1 MSLEKLLIKH
11 FPEICGDIN
20 SVTATSDL
28 NLLCIHSTEKNLL
41 ISLIKKPGNYLTLS
55 GVEKFAWQE
64 DNFSQED
71 YRLLVVND
79 QNEIC
84 YYSIEIKLPTDLAS
98 CGHFS
103 QKQLSK
109 WNLKTIF
116 QSFQEIAKSLADIS
130 TICILKFEAK
140 EAVFLFDKK
149 VVVSFFPSSETYPQI
164 MSIVDLRDDNPSHR
178 KVLLVKEVL
187 FALDD
192 SGTKLSVYSFSNNS
206 KLFEFGF
213 SDFGLKPLSGG
224 AVTNFSVNLM
234 LDLFIFHTEDGHIY
248 SMPLNIPNQ
257 SPKSS
262 VSHSAGIITAFTKHF
277 PSVKRIN
284 DSLRKYSTS
293 SGSFQPMNFSCNTEG
308 LILKDLFMIENKLC
322 FSYSCDSQYLLGIHT
337 LDSDRP
343 TMHERFTKPAFLI
356 KSGSEEVPFPLLLF
370 NNNKIF
376 LVLYDIEQDKLVN
389 ELMIYPSSGTVEVL
403 SSLNN
408 WSNIHMDIEVLKLG
422 LSNRQLYTVEFF
434 LKTLFEGFCQLW
446 NSPVTEQWVIKVKK
460 EFTLWENVLNLVI
473 DNVNNNLKESYS
485 CQYAEQLLQ
494 ITIGMIIQIIAI
506 IDSKETDVSYFMKD
520 DRNAFLSTFSKI
532 LLKMREFLHEAEIES
547 PKEPK
552 SKDIGHFTENLSP
565 EILNQWKKWKKL
577 PAEEVIQESILNN
590 TIPMAQSFFSCYCK
604 DSSKGSYVEFE
615 KSAED
620 LVLYYLRQGL
630 MDKTLAVLM
639 NMGIDINS
647 KLLDIFMSTPEKD
660 IRALMLEELL
670 NRNLLSPNVMESLH
684 FVSLL
689 EKLYPCTSFEHA
701 RLLLDEKRMLKE
713 DIVCAAPEEEGK
725 LVTGDFMNFSQDN
738 NENSSYC
745 RIVLKWVS
753 TWDNDIK
760 GRILAPHYLKN
771 SPVLDYF
778 MKEDGRYKI
787 DKLSVWSYLLE
798 NGNLTYLMNWIDIW
812 LGIHPPNSGS
822 VSTLDE
828 WPLSQEMINSIPDK
842 ATAYVADILLNA
854 LARYGI
860 FCEEELE
867 NFPSF
872 LTRIGKS
879 CCDISDISIF
889 SSDKSTLSFSDLC
902 HRLVHYCLKHNLNNF
917 LYYFLSNNYHKF
929 SVWPSCHLCNVPLL
943 NLTKTFYM
951 WSQNHNDSQIAYEAM
966 AGVAQYIF
974 KLQNTSATELLS
986 NLPLPLAL
994 GILLFKPQSL
1004 SESISEI
1011 KNSSETT
1018 MQLVQEKFQ
1027 AYPLL
1032 HKFLFKDDKERLHPD
1047 VTVYELLK
1055 GSTVFDTSQLFGWQ
1069 SMNTL
1074 KSEESQNELPHFSL
1088 KSLSEQY
1095 GLKKE
1100 LTYLYYLMEGRPN
1113 YSYLKFIA
1121 QEVVLETGL
1130 SMSRVH
1136 STCRD
1141 VTDYALSNYRS
1152 SDICAACVCFVE
1164 LLGQDSLPLRACL
1177 IAANKLHE
1185 TQIPE
1190 GDKVFD
1196 KSFPD
1201 IGRKFKQAY
1210 LNKDSAA
1217 SLIAELEGITL
1228 NSWNPY
1234 KTESEALFKDII
1246 LWMPV
1251 MTLSHLH
1258 EVEAGNAYLNECAKQ
1273 NNWLKFLVFSQVFQI
1288 PKEQVLKA
1296 ASKFSNS
1303 CISYHILHSL
1313 HQKSALLY
1321 DVAYETKTV
1330 PSVKTQK
1337 KDMRK
1342 SWYSRIGLITKAPV
1356 ENKKETNRDEDST
1369 SVTSE
1374 ETSASSD
1381 VDLRSFV
1388 LKDLFSQLL
1397 LANSSDCP
1405 WDCLLHTSKEI
1416 KNPILALLAA
1426 SYPEARLENCF
1437 FMWLY
1442 TNLCY
1447 NDKTQKELESYFS
1460 ALNITNCS
1468 TDDLENLIILAVHN
1482 QKILTLWQGVHLFLP
1497 DTPLPALMG
1506 FLRSFMVYKKFDSS
1520 IESFQNQIW
1529 DYPKHSDKPSV
1540 LHSVHWIRNISVGIL
1555 KEAVVTCS
1563 SSYERIIML
1572 KHFHYTKLESLF
1584 SDDVV
1589 VPKFMKV
1596 YKMVQCLS
1604 QFDQDIDIKNFFLS
1618 EDNPSYINTCWS
1630 AVKKLLECNLYDE
1643 AQIFSNAANLPQEE
1657 MLVLQINHETNE
1669 ARKSQNWSNLSHRVE
1684 FWKHILLK
1692 LRVLPLHTAID
1703 FLEVQCEISDKYGEK
1718 YFLMKSIIEILRQNK
1733 KTGTPAVN
1741 TYNLEVL
1748 IKKMWLWC
1756 IKAEVYN
1763 ELLPE
1768 IFDIRTMHD
1777 FDVQDVFS
1785 DSSVQANLQCLENDK
1800 EKEALGSIIG
1810 QFLHK
1815 KDVLKAFELATT
1827 FGYNCNDLKI
1837 IKTCLN
1843 LARGEINLNSVDLSF
1858 PDIDYEAPSSRTIRS
1873 LLLWIANGCKGVTA
1887 YEKEVIQYMEKLS
1900 RKCNI
1905 ATLICHQILVHFTI
1919 AAVLEMDYM
1928 SIAKEK
1934 DLFKILKNILVCKLN
1949 DEHIV
1954 AKSVIVVHEL
1964 ADKEVAKFL
1973 SEEIFNSFKILCA
1986 TDLVMIPEDKSA
1998 FSEQVIYDPVRTI
2011 EGFQLIVKLCQDP
2024 SLLGNSLMNIFA
2036 AEFVGLH
2043 HKSSDQSFSIV
2054 VELCICA
2061 HECFVAACNMDG
2073 ISQILHNAQILVH
2086 LLEEADK
2093 FSLMIH
2099 LLSGLGRYS
2108 EMMYVFDIL
2117 KSNDKLNLLF
2127 EKKMENIPN
2136 LRLALLDYL
2145 TRSSSSVGDN
2155 YFYSL
2160 ASQFGMYREKAQI
2173 LEMSVQKQLSQLCK
2187 RNTTLDNDLKD
2198 ELESALRILSE
2209 AAKSYCKA
2217 DCLHQAQS
2225 CTRLAQLVALQ
2236 IYFVPS
2242 GIWIIG
2248 LDESS
2253 VARFITDHD
2262 KFSQAYIVAEEY
2274 GNHQLWSQALL
2285 HNVVLRGDR
2294 EYLRE
2299 FKSHMGLTTS
2309 LIIDVVKRYKKLS
2322 SKTENMVRNMKLLL
2336 SLCSNVKMKYSLA
2349 QELGFSDMI
2358 SELLMGEASSYLQ
2371 DLMAN
2376 NTLK

>member
-1 MSLEKLLIKH
+1 
-11 FPEICGDIN
+11 
-20 SVTATSDL
+20 
-28 NLLCIHSTEKNLL
+28 
-41 ISLIKKPGNYLTLS
+41 
-55 GVEKFAWQE
+55 
-64 DNFSQED
+64 
-71 YRLLVVND
+71 
-79 QNEIC
+79 
-84 YYSIEIKLPTDLAS
+84 
-98 CGHFS
+98 
-103 QKQLSK
+103 
-109 WNLKTIF
+109 
-116 QSFQEIAKSLADIS
+116 
-130 TICILKFEAK
+130 
-140 EAVFLFDKK
+140 
-149 VVVSFFPSSETYPQI
+149 
-164 MSIVDLRDDNPSHR
+164 
-178 KVLLVKEVL
+178 
-187 FALDD
+187 
-192 SGTKLSVYSFSNNS
+192 
-206 KLFEFGF
+206 
-213 SDFGLKPLSGG
+213 
-224 AVTNFSVNLM
+224 
-234 LDLFIFHTEDGHIY
+234 
-248 SMPLNIPNQ
+248 
-257 SPKSS
+257 
-262 VSHSAGIITAFTKHF
+262 
-277 PSVKRIN
+277 
-284 DSLRKYSTS
+284 
-293 SGSFQPMNFSCNTEG
+293 
-308 LILKDLFMIENKLC
+308 
-322 FSYSCDSQYLLGIHT
+322 
-337 LDSDRP
+337 
-343 TMHERFTKPAFLI
+343 
-356 KSGSEEVPFPLLLF
+356 
-370 NNNKIF
+370 
-376 LVLYDIEQDKLVN
+376 
-389 ELMIYPSSGTVEVL
+389 
-403 SSLNN
+403 
-408 WSNIHMDIEVLKLG
+408 
-422 LSNRQLYTVEFF
+422 
-434 LKTLFEGFCQLW
+434 
-446 NSPVTEQWVIKVKK
+446 
-460 EFTLWENVLNLVI
+460 
-473 DNVNNNLKESYS
+473 
-485 CQYAEQLLQ
+485 
-494 ITIGMIIQIIAI
+494 
-506 IDSKETDVSYFMKD
+506 
-520 DRNAFLSTFSKI
+520 
-532 LLKMREFLHEAEIES
+532 
-547 PKEPK
+547 
-552 SKDIGHFTENLSP
+552 
-565 EILNQWKKWKKL
+565 
-577 PAEEVIQESILNN
+577 
-590 TIPMAQSFFSCYCK
+590 
-604 DSSKGSYVEFE
+604 
-615 KSAED
+615 
-620 LVLYYLRQGL
+620 
-630 MDKTLAVLM
+630 
-639 NMGIDINS
+639 
-647 KLLDIFMSTPEKD
+647 
-660 IRALMLEELL
+660 
-670 NRNLLSPNVMESLH
+670 
-684 FVSLL
+684 
-689 EKLYPCTSFEHA
+689 
-701 RLLLDEKRMLKE
+701 MLKE
-713 DIVCAAPEEEGK
+713 DIVCAAPEEDGK
-725 LVTGDFMNFSQDN
+725 LVTGDFMNFNQDN

-812 LGIHPPNSGS
+812 LGMHPPNSGS

-828 WPLSQEMINSIPDK
+828 WPLSQEMINSIPEK
-842 ATAYVADILLNA
+842 ATAYVAEILLNA
-854 LARYGI
+854 LARHGI

-879 CCDISDISIF
+879 CCDINDISIF

-917 LYYFLSNNYHKF
+917 LYYFLSYNYHKF

-943 NLTKTFYM
+943 NLSKTFYM
-951 WSQNHNDSQIAYEAM
+951 WSQNHNDSQIAYDAM
-966 AGVAQYIF
+966 AGAAQYIF
-974 KLQNTSATELLS
+974 KLQNTSATELLR

-994 GILLFKPQSL
+994 GTLLFKPQSL
-1004 SESISEI
+1004 SESISEV
-1011 KNSSETT
+1011 KNSAETT
-1018 MQLVQEKFQ
+1018 VQLVQEKFQ

-1032 HKFLFKDDKERLHPD
+1032 HKFLFKDHKEMVHPD
-1047 VTVYELLK
+1047 VTLYELLK

-1130 SMSRVH
+1130 SISRVR
-1136 STCRD
+1136 SACRD

-1190 GDKVFD
+1190 GDKLFD

-1217 SLIAELEGITL
+1217 SLITELEGITL
-1228 NSWNPY
+1228 NAWNPY

-1321 DVAYETKTV
+1321 DVTYETKTV

-1356 ENKKETNRDEDST
+1356 ENKKETNRDEDSA

-1405 WDCLLHTSKEI
+1405 WDCLLHTSYEI

-1460 ALNITNCS
+1460 ALNVTNCS
-1468 TDDLENLIILAVHN
+1468 TDDLENLIILAIHN

-1540 LHSVHWIRNISVGIL
+1540 LHSLHWIKNISVGIL
-1555 KEAVVTCS
+1555 KEAVVICS
-1563 SSYERIIML
+1563 TSYERIIML
-1572 KHFHYTKLESLF
+1572 KHFHHTKLESLF

-1604 QFDQDIDIKNFFLS
+1604 QFDQDIDIKKFFLS

-1630 AVKKLLECNLYDE
+1630 AVKKLLEYNLYDE

-1669 ARKSQNWSNLSHRVE
+1669 ARKSQYWSNLSHRVE

-1733 KTGTPAVN
+1733 KTGAPAVN

-1810 QFLHK
+1810 QFLQK

-1858 PDIDYEAPSSRTIRS
+1858 PDMDYEAPSSRITRS
-1873 LLLWIANGCKGVTA
+1873 LLLWITNGCKGVSA
-1887 YEKEVIQYMEKLS
+1887 YEKEVIQCMEKLS

-1949 DEHIV
+1949 DEHIL
-1954 AKSVIVVHEL
+1954 AKSVIVVQEL
-1964 ADKEVAKFL
+1964 ADKEVARFL

-2036 AEFVGLH
+2036 AEFAGLH

-2054 VELCICA
+2054 GELCICA

-2093 FSLMIH
+2093 FFLMIH

-2145 TRSSSSVGDN
+2145 TRCSSSVGDN

-2299 FKSHMGLTTS
+2299 FQSHMGLTTS

-2336 SLCSNVKMKYSLA
+2336 SLCSNIKMKYSLA

-2358 SELLMGEASSYLQ
+2358 SELLMGEASSFLQ